1 MSVSTDL
8 DLTAVLKQTF
18 GFESFR
24 PHQAE
29 LVEGLVAGRD
39 VFGVMPTGGGKSLC
53 YQLPALATSACAV
66 VVSPLIA
73 LMKDQVDAA
82 LANGIRAACV
92 NSSMPVE
99 ARREAAHA
107 YRNGTLDLL
116 YLAPERLS
124 SSGMLDRLRDC
135 PTAAPAFFA
144 IDEAHCL
151 SEWGHDFRPDYLFL
165 GELRKA
171 FPDTPLAAFTA
182 TATSKVA
189 DDIESRLKLKDPV
202 KVRASFDRAN
212 LRYEVRQKQDWERQ
226 ITDYV
231 KARAGQSGIIYRTS
245 RKSVE
250 DTANLLRANGI
261 EAQAYHA
268 GMESADRSRI
278 QEAFIRDNVGIIVA
292 TVAFGMGID
301 KPDVRFVVHGDLP
314 KNIESYYQETGR
326 AGRDGD
332 PSDCLLLYSPGD
344 GAKLRS
350 FLTDIADENERLR
363 TMALL
368 REMEKFASVASCRR
382 KALLRYFGEQLEGD
396 NCGNCDF
403 CAGEYQKV
411 DATRDA
417 QLILS
422 AIARTGGYF
431 GATHICDVVAGANTE
446 KIRSNGH
453 HKLKTYGLGSDKPKR
468 HWRSILDN
476 LVAHEI
482 AELGGEG
489 FPVPKL
495 TEQAW
500 KVMKGE
506 QEFSYYHDP
515 RKEPTKTSSKAGED
529 IPCDENLFEH
539 LRSLRKTIADADAV
553 PPYVVFADRTLRF
566 LAAAMPTEQEQ
577 LEKIPGIGT
586 HKCEVY
592 GPRFIAAITD
602 YLALHPEA
610 TKNRRSTSELQ
621 APPREST
628 VKRPPSAT
636 FLTTLELI
644 RQGLTLPEIA
654 EKRSLS
660 LSTIESHFARFITE
674 GEDLDWRTQINPE
687 QEKLARQLLIKHG
700 TESLKPTIEEANGD
714 LTYGQLRILL
724 AVMER
729 HPEPETSDTT

>member
-1 MSVSTDL
+1 MSV
-8 DLTAVLKQTF
+8 TATPHVGEVLKSTF

-29 LVEGLVAGRD
+29 LVEGLIAGRD

-53 YQLPALATSACAV
+53 YQLPAVVAKGCAV
-66 VVSPLIA
+66 VISPLIA

-82 LANGIRAACV
+82 LANGIRATCV
-92 NSSMPVE
+92 NSNLSLE
-99 ARREAAHA
+99 ARKEAARA
-107 YRNGTLDLL
+107 YRAGELDLL

-135 PTAAPAFFA
+135 PEEGPAFFA

-171 FPDTPLAAFTA
+171 FPNTPIAAFTA

-189 DDIESRLKLKDPV
+189 DDIEARLKLRSPV

-212 LRYEVRQKQDWERQ
+212 LRYEVRQKSDWESQ
-226 ITDYV
+226 LVDFV
-231 KARAGQSGIIYRTS
+231 KARTGQSGIIYRTS

-250 DTANLLRANGI
+250 DTANLLKANGI
-261 EAQAYHA
+261 QAQAYHA
-268 GMESADRSRI
+268 GMESAERSRV
-278 QEAFIRDNVGIIVA
+278 QDAFIRDDVGIIVA

-301 KPDVRFVVHGDLP
+301 KPDVRFVLHGDLP

-326 AGRDGD
+326 AGRDGE
-332 PSDCLLLYSPGD
+332 PSECLLLYSPGD

-350 FLTDIADENERLR
+350 FLTEIADEQERLR
-363 TMALL
+363 TFNLL
-368 REMEKFASVASCRR
+368 REMEKFAAVPSCRR
-382 KALLRYFGEQLEGD
+382 KALLRYFGESLPGE

-403 CAGEYQKV
+403 CSGEYQEV

-422 AIARTGGYF
+422 AIARTGERF

-453 HKLKTYGLGSDKPKR
+453 HNLKTYGLGSDKPKN
-468 HWRSILDN
+468 HWRTVLDS
-476 LVAHEI
+476 LIAQDV
-482 AELGGEG
+482 AELAGDG

-500 KVMKGE
+500 QVMKGTHK
-506 QEFSYYHDP
+506 FSYYHDP
-515 RKEPTKTSSKAGED
+515 RKEPAKASKKAGED
-529 IPCDENLFEH
+529 IPCDEGLFEH
-539 LRSLRKTIADADAV
+539 LRSLRKSIADADKV
-553 PPYVVFADRTLRF
+553 PPYVVFADRTLRL
-566 LAAAMPTEQEQ
+566 LAAAMPASDGELHQ
-577 LEKIPGIGT
+577 IPGIGT

-592 GPRFIAAITD
+592 GPRFLAAITD
-602 YLALHPEA
+602 YLALHPEVSES
-610 TKNRRSTSELQ
+610 RRPVSDLRS
-621 APPREST
+621 REPASA

-636 FLTTLELI
+636 FLTTLEMI
-644 RQGLTLPEIA
+644 REGLSLSDIA

-660 LSTIESHFARFITE
+660 LSTIEGHFARFLSE
-674 GEDLDWRTQINPE
+674 GEDLDWRSQVSPE
-687 QEKLARQLLIKHG
+687 QEKLARELLGKHG
-700 TESLKPTIEEANGD
+700 NESLKPVIEEADGR
-714 LTYGQLRILL
+714 LTYGQVRILL

-729 HPEPETSDTT
+729 DEG